1 MSDKF
6 SNKISVIVPLYN
18 VEKYII
24 NCISSL
30 TNQTY
35 QNIEIILIDDGSTD
49 NSGRIC
55 KKLAQEDHRIIYL
68 RKENG
73 GVSSARNLGL
83 QYATGSY
90 IGFVDSDDYISK
102 TMYENLL
109 KRLLE
114 TNADIAETDF
124 ALIDNRFTKKKRKK
138 IQKVLNKEEAIREFL
153 SGNVVENNLVIK
165 LFKKTVIANLKFKE
179 DVIVG
184 EDMLFSLQ
192 ALQNSDRVT
201 VDTTNADYFYVVRSN
216 STMNTI
222 TEKDIDN
229 LSILEQEFKKIDIP
243 QLKSY
248 LEAKLIREKVKFV
261 SRVLISNK
269 AHLYSDIIDRYLQ
282 EVRHYSIKN
291 IINFLS
297 SKHCLTITIMKISP
311 KLYTLLYKVFQK
323 Q

>member
-291 IINFLS
+291 MINFLL

>member
-291 IINFLS
+291 MINFLS
-297 SKHCLTITIMKISP
+297 SKHCLIITIMKISP

>member
-102 TMYENLL
+102 N
-109 KRLLE
+109 
-114 TNADIAETDF
+114 
-124 ALIDNRFTKKKRKK
+124 
-138 IQKVLNKEEAIREFL
+138 
-153 SGNVVENNLVIK
+153 NV
-165 LFKKTVIANLKFKE
+165 
-179 DVIVG
+179 
-184 EDMLFSLQ
+184 
-192 ALQNSDRVT
+192 
-201 VDTTNADYFYVVRSN
+201 
-216 STMNTI
+216 
-222 TEKDIDN
+222 
-229 LSILEQEFKKIDIP
+229 
-243 QLKSY
+243 
-248 LEAKLIREKVKFV
+248 
-261 SRVLISNK
+261 
-269 AHLYSDIIDRYLQ
+269 
-282 EVRHYSIKN
+282 
-291 IINFLS
+291 
-297 SKHCLTITIMKISP
+297 
-311 KLYTLLYKVFQK
+311 
-323 Q
+323 

>member
-291 IINFLS
+291 MINFLS
-297 SKHCLTITIMKISP
+297 SKHCLAITIMKISP

>member
-261 SRVLISNK
+261 SRVLI
-269 AHLYSDIIDRYLQ
+269 
-282 EVRHYSIKN
+282 
-291 IINFLS
+291 
-297 SKHCLTITIMKISP
+297 
-311 KLYTLLYKVFQK
+311 
-323 Q
+323 

>member
-282 EVRHYSIKN
+282 EVRHYSIKKYDKLSFVETLFDYNYYEN
-291 IINFLS
+291 I
-297 SKHCLTITIMKISP
+297 T
-311 KLYTLLYKVFQK
+311 
-323 Q
+323 

>member
-291 IINFLS
+291 MINFLS
-297 SKHCLTITIMKISP
+297 LKHCLTITIMKISP

>member
-1 MSDKF
+1 MSDRF

-165 LFKKTVIANLKFKE
+165 LFKK
-179 DVIVG
+179 
-184 EDMLFSLQ
+184 
-192 ALQNSDRVT
+192 
-201 VDTTNADYFYVVRSN
+201 
-216 STMNTI
+216 
-222 TEKDIDN
+222 
-229 LSILEQEFKKIDIP
+229 
-243 QLKSY
+243 QL
-248 LEAKLIREKVKFV
+248 LLI
-261 SRVLISNK
+261 
-269 AHLYSDIIDRYLQ
+269 
-282 EVRHYSIKN
+282 
-291 IINFLS
+291 
-297 SKHCLTITIMKISP
+297 
-311 KLYTLLYKVFQK
+311 
-323 Q
+323 

>member
-282 EVRHYSIKN
+282 EVR
-291 IINFLS
+291 
-297 SKHCLTITIMKISP
+297 
-311 KLYTLLYKVFQK
+311 VV
-323 Q
+323 

>member
-291 IINFLS
+291 MINFLS
-297 SKHCLTITIMKISP
+297 SKHCLTITIMKTSP